1 MREAARSPL
10 AATTPFDDGAD
21 GLLAQATVAA
31 AGTISLALADVEA
44 LRANPG
50 SEAQPAVAKA
60 LRNADEQTVAGA
72 VALLRA
78 IASRGWSAESFRNW
92 AIIGCPRFLG
102 RMIIT
107 GLLTRYFEDAKYSI
121 NPHVIPNYS
130 LHSTSGAVSVGFTM
144 HGPNFGVGGGPGNLP
159 EGLLTGLS
167 LVGEGRHPGVWV
179 LLCEFDP
186 EPRPDKAGKPTNA
199 VNVHAVAFALTNE
212 ASPLRDQAS
221 PLRLRLFRR
230 PTNSAAP
237 PMVRDL
243 ASFLTGDDTRSPF
256 HCPVDGL
263 GVIEFDG
270 ERTR

>member
-1 MREAARSPL
+1 
-10 AATTPFDDGAD
+10 G
-21 GLLAQATVAA
+21 VAA
-31 AGTISLALADVEA
+31 M
-44 LRANPG
+44 
-50 SEAQPAVAKA
+50 
-60 LRNADEQTVAGA
+60 
-72 VALLRA
+72 LRA
-78 IASRGWSAESFRNW
+78 IESRSWQGDPLRDW
-92 AIIGCPRFLG
+92 AVIGCPRFLG

-107 GLLTRYFEDAKYSI
+107 ALLTRYFEDAKYSI

-179 LLCEFDP
+179 LLSEFDP

-199 VNVHAVAFALTNE
+199 VHVYAAALALSNG
-212 ASPLRDQAS
+212 ASPPHDQAG
-221 PLRLRLFRR
+221 PLRQQGEVLGRIRLFRR
-230 PTNSAAP
+230 TAPGGP

-243 ASFLTGDDTRSPF
+243 VRFLSGEDSRSPF
-256 HCPVDGL
+256 RCPVDGL
-263 GVIEFDG
+263 GIIEIER